1 MSDHPSQGTA
11 DDGEQI
17 EGGQAEGG
25 RGAAGEQPPSSGPQ
39 LDPTPLN
46 PLEEA
51 LRTATES
58 GTEDDGR
65 NSVLAFLNSIVC
77 LLVPEPV
84 PGQTEYVEP
93 LVLTNAEGKPLV
105 AAFTDRARI
114 RPDFLEHAP
123 TVVTTQGAVLLQNLG
138 EELGLV
144 LNPGAA
150 FGFELSSEH
159 VKTVLRDFRPVTPEE
174 LADGETGE

>member
-1 MSDHPSQGTA
+1 MSENPH
-11 DDGEQI
+11 
-17 EGGQAEGG
+17 
-25 RGAAGEQPPSSGPQ
+25 

-51 LRTATES
+51 LHAATAS

-65 NSVLAFLNSIVC
+65 ASILAFLNSLVC
-77 LLVPEPV
+77 LVVPEPV

-150 FGFELSSEH
+150 FGFELSREH
-159 VKTVLRDFRPVTPEE
+159 VEAVLRDFRPATPEE
-174 LADGETGE
+174 LGNGATGE

>member
-1 MSDHPSQGTA
+1 MTEDLNPQG
-11 DDGEQI
+11 DVDPQGEN
-17 EGGQAEGG
+17 A
-25 RGAAGEQPPSSGPQ
+25 PSSAEH

-51 LRTATES
+51 LQAATES

-65 NSVLAFLNSIVC
+65 SSVLAFLNSVVC
-77 LLVPEPV
+77 LVVPEPV

-93 LVLTNAEGKPLV
+93 LVLTNADGKPLV

-123 TVVTTQGAVLLQNLG
+123 NVVTTQGAVLLQNLG
-138 EELGLV
+138 DELGLV

-150 FGFELSSEH
+150 FGFELSQEH
-159 VKTVLRDFRPVTPEE
+159 VAAVLRDFRPASPEE